1 MAEIQANC
9 LYDFEGDADNGELT
23 FRAGDILTII
33 RQDIG
38 DGWWEGKDS
47 SGQQGL
53 IPETYVEILSIPEPA
68 FPPPPPPVPTSAPS
82 APSLPPAGGYSNG
95 PHDGGGGRPGGG
107 DSHLEPQAS
116 YEEWD
121 EDWDSDDGDSTTGA
135 LSSSIGQDLQY
146 QGGSGL
152 SAPRREHKQLSPTGE
167 TSKYGTV
174 RSSFNRFSHFA
185 KSGGESFMMGQVDT
199 NVPDSDRIRIVETV
213 DGPVWQHQDSPYTCT
228 LASPKKESKMKGLKS
243 FIAYQLTPSFSQIQV
258 SRRYK
263 HFDWLHER
271 LEAKFICVPIPPLPD
286 KQVTGRYEEDF
297 VQERMKFLQMW
308 INRMVRHPLISRSE
322 VFLHFL
328 TCTDDKKWK
337 QGKRKAEKDEYQGFK
352 FFLTLSPPPQEM
364 DMRDVDAR
372 MEVFCKFVMGMTD
385 NVKQVHSIIL
395 DYAKKQM
402 GPFKREYTKIGT
414 AFKQLAATFNMD
426 THEASR
432 QLTAA
437 IDHTG
442 DAYNDIGVMFER
454 QPPCDA
460 YPFLDSLHEYKG
472 ILQTYPDV
480 LKMHEGTVGKAKECV
495 KLKEESKLT
504 DDELRKVMARASTIS
519 YGTLAEMNHFQAERT
534 KDFKLMMQMYLQ
546 SQIKFY
552 KNMTK
557 KLEDALAHYETIEIP
572 S

>member
-1 MAEIQANC
+1 MADIVPECFVPDVTTTTESREDGGDSDKLYDVKGVLKKQANC

-174 RSSFNRFSHFA
+174 RSSFNSH
-185 KSGGESFMMGQVDT
+185 DL
-199 NVPDSDRIRIVETV
+199 IV
-213 DGPVWQHQDSPYTCT
+213 
-228 LASPKKESKMKGLKS
+228 
-243 FIAYQLTPSFSQIQV
+243 
-258 SRRYK
+258 
-263 HFDWLHER
+263 
-271 LEAKFICVPIPPLPD
+271 
-286 KQVTGRYEEDF
+286 GRYEEDF

-454 QPPCDA
+454 Q
-460 YPFLDSLHEYKG
+460 
-472 ILQTYPDV
+472 
-480 LKMHEGTVGKAKECV
+480 GTVGKAKECV